1 MGHLIYDNFI
11 SLMQQTCTTK
21 NCMLMEIT
29 NLGLWN
35 ANSWTR
41 IPIPVVDKDSLKTK
55 QKQTRGLRCSFPVEG
70 PPIIGFQPQ
79 HRSTHTTALQKY
91 GPIENLVSA
100 K

>member
-1 MGHLIYDNFI
+1 
-11 SLMQQTCTTK
+11 
-21 NCMLMEIT
+21 MLMEIT

-55 QKQTRGLRCSFPVEG
+55 QKQTKGLRCSFLVEG
-70 PPIIGFQPQ
+70 RPIIGFPSQQ
-79 HRSTHTTALQKY
+79 RSIHTTALQKY
-91 GPIENLVSA
+91 GPIENLGSA